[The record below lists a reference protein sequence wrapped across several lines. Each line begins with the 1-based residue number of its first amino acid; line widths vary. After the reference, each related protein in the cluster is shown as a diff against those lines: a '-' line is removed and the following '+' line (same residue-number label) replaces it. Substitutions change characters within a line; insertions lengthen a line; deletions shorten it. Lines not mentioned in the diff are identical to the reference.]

1 MIRLGIV
8 TGLKSEAALIL
19 NALNDELPRPPIMV
33 QCRGPG
39 AERAARGAEVLL
51 NAGCTALLSFGL
63 AGGLAPLHGTGTL
76 LLPRSILRLPATD
89 SSTGL
94 EVDLA
99 WHGSLSSR
107 LKRDLSLKV
116 STGPLV
122 SAAKVLSTVADKKS
136 LHDLLGA
143 AAVDMESYAVAQV
156 AAQNAVPFVALR
168 IIMDPVTQSISPQ
181 LSAAMTPDGD
191 VNTMAGVK
199 ALLRAPW
206 LIGEARRLQKQSA
219 SVHKQLDRLLR
230 SDVLTRRFLVDA
242 LHI

>member
-1 MIRLGIV
+1 MTRLGVV

-19 NALNDELPRPPIMV
+19 NALSDELPRPPIMV

-39 AERAARGAEVLL
+39 PERATRAAEILL
-51 NAGCTALLSFGL
+51 NAGCTALLSFGV
-63 AGGLAPLHGTGTL
+63 AGGLAPLHGSGTI

-89 SSTGL
+89 SSPGL
-94 EVDLA
+94 DVDLA

-122 SAAKVLSTVADKKS
+122 SVAQVLSTAADKKV

-143 AAVDMESYAVAQV
+143 AGVDMESYAVAQV
-156 AAQNAVPFVALR
+156 AAQHAVPFVALR
-168 IIMDPVTQSISPQ
+168 MIMDAVGQSISPQ

-191 VNTMAGVK
+191 VNTIAGFK

-206 LIGEARRLQKQSA
+206 LVGEARRLQQQSA
-219 SVHKQLDRLLR
+219 SVHKQLDKLLR
-230 SDVLTRRFLVDA
+230 SDLLARRFLVDV